1 MSNAPEPPPVG
12 VASGP
17 SPPRVFLDTNVLVYA
32 SDKDEP
38 EKRRRARAL
47 LRATA
52 AAGNGVIST
61 QVVQEYFVA
70 ATRKLA
76 IDPLQAKAI
85 VATLHRL
92 ELRAVT
98 LEDINQAIDGVVLWQ
113 VSFWDALVLTVAGRA
128 SCSVVYSE
136 DLNAGQRY
144 GGVEVTNPFVGQTGV
159 R

>member
-1 MSNAPEPPPVG
+1 MSK
-12 VASGP
+12 
-17 SPPRVFLDTNVLVYA
+17 VFLDTNVLVYA
-32 SDKDEP
+32 SDRDEP
-38 EKRRRARAL
+38 DKRRRARAL

-52 AAGNGVIST
+52 ADGNGMIST
-61 QVVQEYFVA
+61 QVVQEFFVA

-92 ELRAVT
+92 DLLEVT

-113 VSFWDALVLTVAGRA
+113 VSFWDALILAVAGRA
-128 SCSVVYSE
+128 NCSVVYSE

-144 GGVEVTNPFVGQTGV
+144 AGVEVKNPFAEATA
-159 R
+159 

>member
-1 MSNAPEPPPVG
+1 MSK
-12 VASGP
+12 
-17 SPPRVFLDTNVLVYA
+17 VFLDTNVLVYA
-32 SDKDEP
+32 SDKDEA

-52 AAGNGVIST
+52 ADGNGVIST
-61 QVVQEYFVA
+61 QVVQEFFVA

-76 IDPLQAKAI
+76 IHALQAKAI

-92 ELRAVT
+92 ELRTVT

-113 VSFWDALVLTVAGRA
+113 VSFRDALKLMVAGRA

-144 GGVEVTNPFVGQTGV
+144 GGVKVKNPLVEAAV
-159 R
+159 

>member
-1 MSNAPEPPPVG
+1 MSK
-12 VASGP
+12 
-17 SPPRVFLDTNVLVYA
+17 VFLDTNVLVYA

-52 AAGNGVIST
+52 ADGNGVIST
-61 QVVQEYFVA
+61 QVVQEFFVT

-76 IDPLQAKAI
+76 IEPLKAKAI

-92 ELRAVT
+92 EMRAVT
-98 LEDINQAIDGVVLWQ
+98 LEDINGDINGAIDGVVLWQ
-113 VSFWDALVLTVAGRA
+113 VSFWDALILTVAGRA
-128 SCSVVYSE
+128 NCSVVYSE

-144 GGVEVTNPFVGQTGV
+144 GGVEVKNPFVAEAAA
-159 R
+159 

>member
-1 MSNAPEPPPVG
+1 MSK
-12 VASGP
+12 
-17 SPPRVFLDTNVLVYA
+17 VFLDTNVLVYA
-32 SDKDEP
+32 SDRDEP
-38 EKRRRARAL
+38 DKRRRARAL

-52 AAGNGVIST
+52 ADGNGVIST
-61 QVVQEYFVA
+61 QVVQEFFVA

-92 ELRAVT
+92 DLLEVT

-113 VSFWDALVLTVAGRA
+113 VSFWDALILAVAGRA
-128 SCSVVYSE
+128 NCSVVYSE

-144 GGVEVTNPFVGQTGV
+144 AGVEVKNPFAEATV
-159 R
+159 

>member
-1 MSNAPEPPPVG
+1 MSK
-12 VASGP
+12 
-17 SPPRVFLDTNVLVYA
+17 VFLDTNVLVYA
-32 SDKDEP
+32 SDRDEP
-38 EKRRRARAL
+38 DKRRRARAL

-52 AAGNGVIST
+52 ADGNGMIST
-61 QVVQEYFVA
+61 QVVQEFFVT

-92 ELRAVT
+92 DLLEVA

-113 VSFWDALVLTVAGRA
+113 VSFWDALILAVAGRA
-128 SCSVVYSE
+128 NCSVVYSE

-144 GGVEVTNPFVGQTGV
+144 AGVEVKNPFAEATA
-159 R
+159 

>member
-1 MSNAPEPPPVG
+1 MSK
-12 VASGP
+12 
-17 SPPRVFLDTNVLVYA
+17 VFLDTNVLVYA
-32 SDKDEP
+32 SDRDEP
-38 EKRRRARAL
+38 DKRRRARAL

-52 AAGNGVIST
+52 ADGNGVIST
-61 QVVQEYFVA
+61 QVVQEFFVT

-92 ELRAVT
+92 DLLEVT

-113 VSFWDALVLTVAGRA
+113 VSFWDALILAVAGRA

-144 GGVEVTNPFVGQTGV
+144 AGVEVKNPFAEATP
-159 R
+159 

>member
-1 MSNAPEPPPVG
+1 MSK
-12 VASGP
+12 
-17 SPPRVFLDTNVLVYA
+17 VFLDTNVLVYA
-32 SDKDEP
+32 SDRDEP
-38 EKRRRARAL
+38 DKRRRARAL

-52 AAGNGVIST
+52 ADGNGMIST
-61 QVVQEYFVA
+61 QVVQEFFVA

-92 ELRAVT
+92 DLLEVA

-113 VSFWDALVLTVAGRA
+113 VSFWDALILAVAGRA
-128 SCSVVYSE
+128 NCSVVYSE

-144 GGVEVTNPFVGQTGV
+144 GGVQVKNPFAEATA
-159 R
+159 

>member
-1 MSNAPEPPPVG
+1 MSNAPEPP
-12 VASGP
+12 AAIRQT
-17 SPPRVFLDTNVLVYA
+17 PRVFLDTNVLVYA

-52 AAGNGVIST
+52 ADGNGVIST
-61 QVVQEYFVA
+61 QVVQEFFVT

-92 ELRAVT
+92 ELQAVT

-113 VSFWDALVLTVAGRA
+113 VSFWDALILTVAGRA

-144 GGVEVTNPFVGQTGV
+144 GGVEVTNPFGGGPGPA
-159 R
+159 

>member
-1 MSNAPEPPPVG
+1 MSK
-12 VASGP
+12 
-17 SPPRVFLDTNVLVYA
+17 VFLDTNVLVYA
-32 SDKDEP
+32 SDRDEP
-38 EKRRRARAL
+38 DKRRRARAL

-52 AAGNGVIST
+52 ADGNGVIST
-61 QVVQEYFVA
+61 QVVQEFFVA

-92 ELRAVT
+92 DLLEVT

-113 VSFWDALVLTVAGRA
+113 VSFWDALILAVAGRA
-128 SCSVVYSE
+128 NCSVVYSE

-144 GGVEVTNPFVGQTGV
+144 AGVEVKNPFAEATA
-159 R
+159 